1 MRMTFKAFLSTQ
13 ADDITDEEAASKYT
27 EYKLEFRRQQLNE
40 FFSNHKDS
48 EWFQQRY
55 HPQLSKKRE
64 EELRD
69 RVKKRLTIFR
79 ELESVGLMDKLS
91 VQSVNELELVKLL
104 NTVVIKLEGGGE
116 DDLKILDMDSDTS
129 TATGKDRE
137 LHLTS
142 SIFLPLLSPAVTH
155 SELEAVSQNYP
166 GYLRLSLSP
175 PDQTKNWTRRAWIT
189 FQRKAKIKEV
199 NLEISLYMINDSFT
213 SDLLQTEQRQTPW
226 EGFEA
231 SC

>member
-1 MRMTFKAFLSTQ
+1 MTFKAFLSTQ

-104 NTVVIKLEGGGE
+104 NTVVIKLEGGDE

-129 TATGKDRE
+129 TAAATGKDRE

-142 SIFLPLLSPAVTH
+142 SIFLPLLSQGG
-155 SELEAVSQNYP
+155 L
-166 GYLRLSLSP
+166 
-175 PDQTKNWTRRAWIT
+175 D
-189 FQRKAKIKEV
+189 
-199 NLEISLYMINDSFT
+199 
-213 SDLLQTEQRQTPW
+213 
-226 EGFEA
+226 
-231 SC
+231 